1 MAEEIATL
9 EQRLVFHDREIRR
22 LRARMDYLATGD
34 GLRAIRIV
42 GIVPPENLPS
52 SALLAYV
59 SFGSEPINGQTAAT
73 ATIYAA
79 DMLVQ
84 AT

>member
-1 MAEEIATL
+1 MPQEIAVL
-9 EQRLVFHDREIRR
+9 EQRLVLHDREIRR

-42 GIVPPENLPS
+42 GIVPSENLPS

-59 SFGSEPINGQTAAT
+59 SFGSEPITGQTAAT

-79 DMLVQ
+79 DMLVE